1 MKASLTLFPTL
12 SFTANILNGLNSYCT
27 TFQMNHTPCWAFCE
41 SIPVLGYIWA
51 YLLRK
56 KILAVSFCGHLD
68 HEKLR
73 MLTRQSKKVAGP
85 TPLQSDR
92 HTHRRRT
99 MGLLKKYWNFDTP
112 IEMFSTFP
120 WTHISQIAMLYHSVI
135 WIIIYPLGGRT
146 KKTTFWCSVPPQILD
161 SIFLHFLSQDVL
173 QGFVFLH
180 TKYSGKAIHII
191 IENSISAQK
200 SW

>member
-1 MKASLTLFPTL
+1 MVS
-12 SFTANILNGLNSYCT
+12 NSYCT

-41 SIPVLGYIWA
+41 SIPVEHICCEKKFLQYHSAVTLTMRNWECWQDKAKKWLDPPLFRQTHPSTSHNRTGE
-51 YLLRK
+51 
-56 KILAVSFCGHLD
+56 KILKLWHTHWNVFHIPLNTYLANCYAISFCYLD
-68 HEKLR
+68 NNIS
-73 MLTRQSKKVAGP
+73 TWGP
-85 TPLQSDR
+85 
-92 HTHRRRT
+92 H
-99 MGLLKKYWNFDTP
+99 K
-112 IEMFSTFP
+112 
-120 WTHISQIAMLYHSVI
+120 
-135 WIIIYPLGGRT
+135 

>member
-41 SIPVLGYIWA
+41 SIPVEHICCEKNSCSIV
-51 YLLRK
+51 LRSPWPWEIENVDK
-56 KILAVSFCGHLD
+56 TKQKSGWTHP
-68 HEKLR
+68 
-73 MLTRQSKKVAGP
+73 S
-85 TPLQSDR
+85 SDR

-112 IEMFSTFP
+112 IEMFSAFP

-146 KKTTFWCSVPPQILD
+146 QKKTTFWCSVPPQILD

>member
-1 MKASLTLFPTL
+1 MNQSLL
-12 SFTANILNGLNSYCT
+12 SISVA
-27 TFQMNHTPCWAFCE
+27 
-41 SIPVLGYIWA
+41 
-51 YLLRK
+51 K

-85 TPLQSDR
+85 TPLQ
-92 HTHRRRT
+92 T
-99 MGLLKKYWNFDTP
+99 DTP
-112 IEMFSTFP
+112 IDVAQWDCWKILKLWHTHWNVFQFP